1 MCVLA
6 VIWVFL
12 ARVDRFWCETCWSLI
27 DCDGAA
33 EYASRILEISEDD
46 TSSNNAVLSFEL
58 LKNVG
63 WFNWN
68 PTVSVSY
75 KVFNSSSTWILIW
88 VLNSIL
94 VNFFKRVEFFSCS
107 RSALHL
113 SYLGTNFAVFFD
125 FDRVAFTFCRR
136 WRCSSGIEFSLVES
150 RLSWELSDLDAADNS
165 SCGSLREIADGKD
178 VLSGSWDVLDLWWR
192 VLLVRAIPT
201 FFEVICLGACC
212 LSPWVN
218 SVRFLLRLG
227 RVRVRV
233 RVIFVRVVNGTVVIA
248 LVDVLRRWRGL

>member
-27 DCDGAA
+27 NCDGAA
-33 EYASRILEISEDD
+33 VYACRILKISEDD

-63 WFNWN
+63 WFNVN
-68 PTVSVSY
+68 PTVSVNH

-107 RSALHL
+107 CSALHL
-113 SYLGTNFAVFFD
+113 SNLGTNFAEFFD
-125 FDRVAFTFCRR
+125 FDRVALTFCRR
-136 WRCSSGIEFSLVES
+136 WLCKTGNESSLVES
-150 RLSWELSDLDAADNS
+150 RLSWELCDLDAAGYSICIS
-165 SCGSLREIADGKD
+165 SSEVADGKD
-178 VLSGSWDVLDLWWR
+178 VSSGSWDVLDLWWR

-201 FFEVICLGACC
+201 FFEVFCLGACC

-227 RVRVRV
+227 RLRM
-233 RVIFVRVVNGTVVIA
+233 ILVRVVNVTVVIA
-248 LVDVLRRWRGL
+248 FVDILRG

>member
-27 DCDGAA
+27 NCDGAA
-33 EYASRILEISEDD
+33 EYASRILGTSEDD

-63 WFNWN
+63 WFNYN
-68 PTVSVSY
+68 PTVIVSH

-107 RSALHL
+107 CSALHL
-113 SYLGTNFAVFFD
+113 SYLGTNFAVFSD
-125 FDRVAFTFCRR
+125 FDRVALTFCRR
-136 WRCSSGIEFSLVES
+136 WYCSSSIDISLVES
-150 RLSWELSDLDAADNS
+150 RLSWELSDLDAAVNFAVNS
-165 SCGSLREIADGKD
+165 SYSTFSEIADGKD
-178 VLSGSWDVLDLWWR
+178 VSSGSWDVLDFWWR

-201 FFEVICLGACC
+201 FFEVICLGA
-212 LSPWVN
+212 
-218 SVRFLLRLG
+218 
-227 RVRVRV
+227 
-233 RVIFVRVVNGTVVIA
+233 
-248 LVDVLRRWRGL
+248 